1 MDEYFEYLDSVFEE
15 HPNFFD
21 GVVAL
26 CNEYELSTDESIN
39 VMIEYD
45 RREEDG
51 ESISVRN

>member
-15 HPNFFD
+15 HPNFFM

-26 CNEYELSTDESIN
+26 CKEYELSTDEAID

-45 RREEDG
+45 RRD
-51 ESISVRN
+51 